1 MIRLRRL
8 TLAFPMHEIRLSH
21 LQFLSL
27 VLLRKRG
34 FEKTRNLFQNPGD
47 FSPITVSK
55 TVSMKNFTGYLII
68 KVMVEQNRF
77 IAGFY

>member
-8 TLAFPMHEIRLSH
+8 TLVFPMHEIRLSH

-34 FEKTRNLFQNPGD
+34 FEKIRNLFQNPGD

-55 TVSMKNFTGYLII
+55 TASMKIFTGYPII
-68 KVMVEQNRF
+68 KMMTEQNRF
-77 IAGFY
+77 IAGIY

>member
-8 TLAFPMHEIRLSH
+8 TLAFPMHETRLRH
-21 LQFLSL
+21 FQFLSL

-34 FEKTRNLFQNPGD
+34 FEKIRNLFQNPGD

-55 TVSMKNFTGYLII
+55 TASMKNFTGYTII
-68 KVMVEQNRF
+68 KIMTEQNRF